1 MQKSLIVIAI
11 CLIFSMVFA
20 QEGASF
26 TYEENGRDP
35 FVPLVSKDG
44 KLMVTYG
51 AINSINDVILEGILF
66 DSEGESVVIMNDLV
80 LKTSDQVG
88 NIKIKEIK
96 KNEVTISFKGKDYIL
111 KPKE

>member
-1 MQKSLIVIAI
+1 MRMCFIIVVI
-11 CLIFSMVFA
+11 CLISSTALAFEV
-20 QEGASF
+20 SF
-26 TYEENGRDP
+26 TYKEDGRDP
-35 FVPLVSKDG
+35 FIPLVSKDG

-80 LKTSDQVG
+80 LKVNDQVG

-96 KNEVTISFKGKDYIL
+96 KNEVIISFKGKDYIL